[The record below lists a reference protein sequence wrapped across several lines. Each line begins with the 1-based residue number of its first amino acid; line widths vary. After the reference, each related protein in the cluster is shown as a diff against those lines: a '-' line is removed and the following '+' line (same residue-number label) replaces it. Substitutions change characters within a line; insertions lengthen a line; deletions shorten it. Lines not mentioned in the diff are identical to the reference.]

1 MAGRYDWTPGR
12 SSLARRPLSAGIRTT
27 HTAAMPT
34 PRRFSLGETAIT
46 TALLSIYLSTRGTAL
61 AIAAVQ
67 TVYSADS

>member
-1 MAGRYDWTPGR
+1 VFAV
-12 SSLARRPLSAGIRTT
+12 RTL
-27 HTAAMPT
+27 HGMLT

-67 TVYSADS
+67 GVYSDGSPQ